1 LFCDNRLFD
10 VSENLRHTGR
20 PSYDANDQGDHMTQL
35 KYLVNSFQFSAT
47 RVATVLFAPLLT
59 VAALSVQAQTIYRC
73 PSKDGIT
80 PYTNDK
86 IEADRQGCT
95 PMTGGNVTV
104 VQGTKVFSNATPS
117 NGAGASGSGAKDA
130 PVRVANAPQAG
141 SRIDGSEQR
150 SRDSDS
156 KAIFESEL
164 RKAEAKQAELLKE
177 YNNGEPEKR
186 GSEAQ
191 NYQKY
196 LDRVAEMKA
205 SIARNDADIASI
217 KRELGRASSSARS
230 P

>member
-1 LFCDNRLFD
+1 
-10 VSENLRHTGR
+10 
-20 PSYDANDQGDHMTQL
+20 MTFL
-35 KYLVNSFQFSAT
+35 KYSVNPFHFSAA
-47 RVATVLFAPLLT
+47 RMGAVLLAPLLAM
-59 VAALSVQAQTIYRC
+59 AALSVQAQTIYRC

-86 IEADRQGCT
+86 TEADRQGCT

-104 VQGTKVFSNATPS
+104 VQGTKVFNSPTPGTAEPVS
-117 NGAGASGSGAKDA
+117 KGKEAKDA
-130 PVRVANAPQAG
+130 PVRVATAPQAG
-141 SRIDGSEQR
+141 SRIDGAEQR

-186 GSEAQ
+186 GGEAQ
-191 NYQKY
+191 NHQKY

-217 KRELGRASSSARS
+217 RRELGRVSSTARS
-230 P
+230 Q

>member
-1 LFCDNRLFD
+1 
-10 VSENLRHTGR
+10 
-20 PSYDANDQGDHMTQL
+20 MTHL
-35 KYLVNSFQFSAT
+35 KYSVNSIQFSAA
-47 RVATVLFAPLLT
+47 RLATVFLAPLLAMAT
-59 VAALSVQAQTIYRC
+59 LCAQAQTIYRC

-104 VQGTKVFSNATPS
+104 VQGTKVFNSAVPGTAAA
-117 NGAGASGSGAKDA
+117 NGKEAKDGKEA

-141 SRIDGSEQR
+141 SRIDGAEQR

-186 GSEAQ
+186 GGEAQ
-191 NYQKY
+191 NHQKY

-205 SIARNDADIASI
+205 SIARNDSDIASI
-217 KRELGRASSSARS
+217 KRELGRANSSARS
-230 P
+230 Q